1 MPVAAPAQYVA
12 APAPVAVAPGL
23 SAASITDADS
33 ARAALGE
40 CALILQ
46 RAGDALR
53 AADPRDPSGYRLMRA
68 GLWLELGGDPYAPGG
83 DGRTM
88 LDPPMD
94 HVREALPS
102 LLAAGSF
109 ADLLA
114 AAEEVAAS
122 NVLWLDPHRYVA
134 AALDGLGEEYAA
146 AKQAVLGEVAVLL
159 RRAPN
164 MPQMT
169 FNDGTPLAD
178 DDTKAWIQAE
188 VAAGGGG
195 GGGGPARARSYV
207 DKPLS
212 EARKLLAGEQPVEAL
227 AVLSKAAL
235 AAPSPVDRF
244 RTKLGLA
251 QLCIELQ
258 QIVIARAQLEE
269 LERIAEHHRLL
280 DWLPELCAEVYAGL
294 YTCLRAM
301 NQGYEVPPEAREKE
315 QRVFERLCQ
324 LDASAAFKLTLG

>member
-1 MPVAAPAQYVA
+1 MAAPAQYVA
-12 APAPVAVAPGL
+12 AAAPVVVASGL

-53 AADPRDPSGYRLMRA
+53 AADPRDATGYRLMRA
-68 GLWLELGGDPYAPGG
+68 GIWLELGGDPYAPGG

-88 LDPPMD
+88 LDPPMA
-94 HVREALPS
+94 HVRDALPS

-114 AAEEVAAS
+114 AAEEIAAN
-122 NVLWLDPHRYVA
+122 NVLWLDPHRYAA
-134 AALDGLGEEYAA
+134 AALDALGEEYAA

-195 GGGGPARARSYV
+195 GGGPARPRSYV
-207 DKPLS
+207 DKPLA
-212 EARKLLAGEQPVEAL
+212 EARKLLANEQPVDAL

-235 AAPSPVDRF
+235 SAPSPVDRF
-244 RTKLGLA
+244 RTKLALA

-269 LERIAEHHRLL
+269 LERIAEHHRLV
-280 DWLPELCAEVYAGL
+280 DWLPELCAEMYAGL
-294 YTCLRAM
+294 YLCVRAM
-301 NQGYEVPPEAREKE
+301 NQGYEVAPEAREKE
-315 QRVFERLCQ
+315 LRVFERLCQ